1 MLSFRKYGTR
11 FTALFLVV
19 AFVGC
24 GDSGPTI
31 VPVTGIL
38 TYKGHPVTNTYV
50 FFMPADGSGR
60 PSQGPTD
67 AEGRFKLSY
76 TNEKD
81 GVLVG
86 RHKVWVGRPRPTT
99 PAEQEAA
106 MMGKKVPMRRDMTGL
121 LEKYGQGNSK
131 VEVVIDK
138 NTRDLKLDWD

>member
-11 FTALFLVV
+11 CAALFLVV

-31 VPVTGIL
+31 VPVTGTL
-38 TYKGHPVTNTYV
+38 TYKGHPVANTYI
-50 FFMPADGSGR
+50 FFMLADGSGR

-67 AEGRFKLSY
+67 ADGRFKLSY

-81 GVLVG
+81 GVVVG
-86 RHKVWVGRPRPTT
+86 KHKVWIGRPRPTT
-99 PAEQEAA
+99 RAEQEAA
-106 MMGKKVPMRRDMTGL
+106 MMGKKLPLARDMAAL

-131 VEVVIDK
+131 VEVVVDK